1 MSLGFYKLKHD
12 WGLQNGHGLQS
23 GAHGHRGSRSV
34 SLLFYSLLLILHF
47 PPFIMTKYLLSCILN
62 IVLSEKSKKWNEMY
76 GMIAWVFIFNILIDK
91 IYVFFMDT
99 FICMV
104 GG

>member
-1 MSLGFYKLKHD
+1 MVMAF
-12 WGLQNGHGLQS
+12 NPGHMVVG
-23 GAHGHRGSRSV
+23 GPGPF
-34 SLLFYSLLLILHF
+34 LFYFILCSSSYISS
-47 PPFIMTKYLLSCILN
+47 PFIMTKYLLSCILN